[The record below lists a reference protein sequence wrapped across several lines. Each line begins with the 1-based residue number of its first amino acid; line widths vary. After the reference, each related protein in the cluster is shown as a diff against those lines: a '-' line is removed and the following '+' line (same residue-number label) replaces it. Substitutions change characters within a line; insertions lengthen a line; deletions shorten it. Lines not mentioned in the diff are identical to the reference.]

1 MTTHQPETPVPAF
14 VPVPFDYDAWRAEEA
29 KRRADFAA
37 QLVPLK
43 ASLFD
48 FLETNGIVL
57 MTVDFDG
64 CGDSGQIEGIS
75 AFDEHGE
82 VALPENG
89 FVAPDA
95 DGEVTSAVSEAIE
108 GTIETLAY
116 DLLQTEHG
124 GWENSDGAYG
134 EFRFDVVAR
143 SITLQ
148 CNMRFT
154 SSELHES
161 NW

>member
-1 MTTHQPETPVPAF
+1 MTTNQPASPVPAF

-29 KRRADFAA
+29 KRRAEFAA

-48 FLETNGIVL
+48 FLEATGVVL
-57 MTVDFDG
+57 VTVDFDG
-64 CGDSGQIEGIS
+64 CGDSGQIEGII

-82 VALPENG
+82 VALPATG
-89 FVAPDA
+89 FVAPGA
-95 DGEVTSAVSEAIE
+95 DEAATVDSAPIE
-108 GTIETLAY
+108 GAIETLAY
-116 DLLQTEHG
+116 DLLETEHG
-124 GWENSDGAYG
+124 GWENNDGAYG
-134 EFRFDVVAR
+134 QFRFDVVAR
-143 SITLQ
+143 SITLE

>member
-14 VPVPFDYDAWRAEEA
+14 VPVPFDYDAWRAEES
-29 KRRADFAA
+29 KRRAEFAA

-43 ASLFD
+43 AGLFD
-48 FLETNGIVL
+48 FLEANGIVL
-57 MTVDFDG
+57 VTVDFDG
-64 CGDSGQIEGIS
+64 CGDSGQIEGMT

-82 VALPENG
+82 VALPATG
-89 FVAPDA
+89 FGAPDA
-95 DGEVTSAVSEAIE
+95 AEAAADASSPIADV
-108 GTIETLAY
+108 IETLAY
-116 DLLQTEHG
+116 DLLETEHG
-124 GWENSDGAYG
+124 GWENNDGAYG

-143 SITLQ
+143 SITLE

>member
-1 MTTHQPETPVPAF
+1 MTTDQPEAPVSAF
-14 VPVPFDYDAWRAEEA
+14 APVPFDYDAWRADEA
-29 KRRADFAA
+29 KRRAEFAA

-43 ASLFD
+43 ANLFD
-48 FLETNGIVL
+48 FLEATGIVL
-57 MTVDFDG
+57 VTVDFDG
-64 CGDSGQIEGIS
+64 CGDSGQIEGMT

-82 VALPENG
+82 VALPTTG

-95 DGEVTSAVSEAIE
+95 DEATSDASGPIE
-108 GTIETLAY
+108 DAIETLAY
-116 DLLQTEHG
+116 DLLETEHG
-124 GWENSDGAYG
+124 GWENNDGAYG

-143 SITLQ
+143 SISLE